1 MRWTVYQDL
10 AVPQLWEHTSALVD
24 PEDFDTFWAT
34 TLAES
39 RAAGGEVVVQ
49 PVETPL
55 TTVDAW
61 DVTFPGFAG
70 DPVRA
75 WYRRPAGVTADLPT
89 VVQFV
94 GYGGGRGEATE
105 NLLWASAGFAHLYV
119 DSRGQGS
126 GWSRGDT
133 PDPWGTGPQAP
144 GVMTRGIEDPSTYY
158 YRRLLTDAALAVDAA
173 RALPGVDGSR
183 VAVVGG
189 SQGGAMALA
198 AGALAEDVAAVAAHV
213 PFLCDVARAIGIT
226 DSKPFAEV
234 VEYLRM
240 HRDAADQVLRTLSYV
255 DGVAFARRGTAPAR
269 FSVALMDTVVP
280 PSTVVAA
287 HHAWQGPKELRVWQY
302 NGHEAGQAVEDVET
316 IAFLRGVLTT

>member
-1 MRWTVYQDL
+1 MYQDL
-10 AVPQLWEHTSALVD
+10 AEPQLWAHTSALVE
-24 PEDFDTFWAT
+24 PEDFDTFWSG

-39 RAAGGEVVVQ
+39 RRATAP
-49 PVETPL
+49 PVLREAPSPL
-55 TTVDAW
+55 TTIDAW
-61 DVTFPGFAG
+61 DVTFSGFAG

-75 WYRRPAGVTADLPT
+75 WYRRPAGVAAALPT

-94 GYGGGRGEATE
+94 GYGGGRGEVTE

-119 DSRGQGS
+119 DTRGQGS
-126 GWSRGDT
+126 GWSRGQT

-144 GVMTRGIEDPSTYY
+144 GVMTRGIEDPATYY
-158 YRRLLTDAALAVDAA
+158 YRRLFTDAALAVDAA
-173 RALPGVDGSR
+173 RALPGVDGGR

-198 AGALAEDVAAVAAHV
+198 AGALGEDVAAVAAHV
-213 PFLCDVARAIGIT
+213 PFLCDIGRAIGIT

-287 HHAWQGPKELRVWQY
+287 HHAWQGPKDLRVWRY
-302 NGHEAGQAVEDVET
+302 NGHEAGQGIEDVET
-316 IAFLRGVLTT
+316 VEFLAATLG